1 MRSLILK
8 SATVAMIVMAS
19 GVAAGQKHNEPI
31 PALLAPLTTQAPSL
45 PPTLNHTSVVD
56 RIWSFDANHDD
67 RIARDELPER
77 MQGKVYLGDKN
88 QDGFLDRDEVIAL
101 VATPSPVRRVQRS
114 SARGAAG
121 LDEIIA
127 DLKLPRALHL
137 RAMQIVGQHTVP
149 RATNDPVSDELYAA
163 MRTLLDDE
171 DFENFVAAAARLRNT
186 SRVFTGGIV
195 STVLRTPAPPPRQQN

>member
-1 MRSLILK
+1 MRSLISK
-8 SATVAMIVMAS
+8 SATVAIIVMAS
-19 GVAAGQKHNEPI
+19 GVAAGQKQSGPI
-31 PALLAPLTTQAPSL
+31 RALTHSALF
-45 PPTLNHTSVVD
+45 D

-77 MQGKVYLGDKN
+77 MEGKVYLGDKN

-101 VATPSPVRRVQRS
+101 VATPSPVRRVQRF
-114 SARGAAG
+114 SARGAAS
-121 LDEIIA
+121 LHEVIA

-137 RAMQIVGQHTVP
+137 RAMHIVGEHTVP

-171 DFENFVAAAARLRNT
+171 DYENFVAAATRLRHT
-186 SRVFTGGIV
+186 PRVSVGGFVGGVV
-195 STVLRTPAPPPRQQN
+195 SAPAPPPRQQN